1 MYDIIKNLI
10 NHTWQ
15 SNYTSDQQYIYYIA
29 GTVIIL
35 FVVWVFDIFPYTFI
49 PFLQASSAN
58 LDNKVV
64 LPQPGKPK
72 YKDIIKAPYKK
83 TGGIHAASLN

>member
-1 MYDIIKNLI
+1 MYDIIHNLI

-35 FVVWVFDIFPYTFI
+35 FVVWVFDILTQ
-49 PFLQASSAN
+49 L
-58 LDNKVV
+58 V
-64 LPQPGKPK
+64 
-72 YKDIIKAPYKK
+72 KAFRR
-83 TGGIHAASLN
+83 GGERK

>member
-10 NHTWQ
+10 NHAWQ

-35 FVVWVFDIFPYTFI
+35 FVVWVFDIFTQ
-49 PFLQASSAN
+49 L
-58 LDNKVV
+58 V
-64 LPQPGKPK
+64 
-72 YKDIIKAPYKK
+72 KAFRR
-83 TGGIHAASLN
+83 GGERK